1 MDIDERETGH
11 FLHSIAR
18 SLLLHCGDRDIMLW
32 PRPSFQASGHEAP
45 PRKVLRETLRHF
57 DVQQVLAPPSWH
69 RSSHSNARLMAIDS
83 VFPVRDSLHG
93 KQPARSR
100 Q

>member
-1 MDIDERETGH
+1 
-11 FLHSIAR
+11 
-18 SLLLHCGDRDIMLW
+18 
-32 PRPSFQASGHEAP
+32 
-45 PRKVLRETLRHF
+45 LRETLRHF

-83 VFPVRDSLHG
+83 VFPVRDSLYG